1 MKTKQSIETIGIIGG
16 GVAGYLSALAFRKYF
31 PEAKITL
38 IESDRIPIIG
48 VGEATTPPLVDFLHN
63 ILGFDLQEFY
73 REVQPTH
80 KLGIRFEWGFKAPY
94 YFNYPFEP
102 QDIYLAKEVN
112 QDPTLSCLQSILMNQ
127 GKSFVYEQNG
137 AFKTINSI
145 FEKGNYAYHLDNK
158 KFVDYLKKKAKERGV
173 QQHIGTVR
181 QVQLNQEKNKLSKLV
196 LNKDKEVEFDLYI
209 DCTGFSSLLLEKGLN
224 TEFVD
229 YSSSLFTNSA
239 LTAIIPNQATIPP
252 YTSAITMNHGWLW
265 HIPLRDSTHI
275 GYVYSDS
282 FATEKEVKK
291 EILRKHP
298 KAEHFRQLS
307 FRSGRHQKAISGNVL
322 AIGNAFGF
330 VEPLESTGLHMI
342 VSSLK
347 AFVEIFKNQSFNT
360 SNYKKYNDIITD
372 KWDQLRWFL
381 ALHYK
386 FNQQL
391 DTPFWKTNRDKVNV
405 SGYANLIELMKK
417 NGPLRQAKHMKNDA
431 IRKQIEN
438 SIIKFS
444 GLDTFLVG
452 QGQIPLQ
459 PNQTFVSYH
468 YKEFTTKTK
477 LWHAAASL
485 ALPHKETLVALE
497 NALIN

>member
-1 MKTKQSIETIGIIGG
+1 
-16 GVAGYLSALAFRKYF
+16 
-31 PEAKITL
+31 
-38 IESDRIPIIG
+38 
-48 VGEATTPPLVDFLHN
+48 
-63 ILGFDLQEFY
+63 
-73 REVQPTH
+73 
-80 KLGIRFEWGFKAPY
+80 
-94 YFNYPFEP
+94 
-102 QDIYLAKEVN
+102 
-112 QDPTLSCLQSILMNQ
+112 
-127 GKSFVYEQNG
+127 
-137 AFKTINSI
+137 
-145 FEKGNYAYHLDNK
+145 
-158 KFVDYLKKKAKERGV
+158 
-173 QQHIGTVR
+173 
-181 QVQLNQEKNKLSKLV
+181 
-196 LNKDKEVEFDLYI
+196 
-209 DCTGFSSLLLEKGLN
+209 LEKGLN

-282 FATEKEVKK
+282 FATEKELKK

-307 FRSGRHQKAISGNVL
+307 FRSGRHQKALSGNVL

-347 AFVEIFKNQSFNT
+347 AFAEIFKNQSFTT
-360 SNYKKYNDIITD
+360 SNYKKYNEIITD

-386 FNQQL
+386 FNQRI

-405 SGYANLIELMKK
+405 SGYANLIELMKES
-417 NGPLRQAKHMKNDA
+417 GPLRQTKHMKNDE

-444 GLDTFLVG
+444 GLDTFLIG
-452 QGQIPLQ
+452 QGQLPLQ
-459 PNQTFVSYH
+459 RNEAFLKSKQRDF
-468 YKEFTTKTK
+468 EAKTK
-477 LWHAAASL
+477 IW
-485 ALPHKETLVALE
+485 EEVAEKSILHEKVLE
-497 NALIN
+497 ILESNCQLFNPNTK